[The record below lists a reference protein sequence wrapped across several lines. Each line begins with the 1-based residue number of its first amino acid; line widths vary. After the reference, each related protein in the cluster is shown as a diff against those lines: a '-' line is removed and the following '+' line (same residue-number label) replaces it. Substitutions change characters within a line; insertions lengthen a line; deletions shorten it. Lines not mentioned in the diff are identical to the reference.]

1 MRIIIF
7 TNFLFIF
14 FVSFFYLIKSSEFIS
29 LQLNYYYKPE
39 APLSSYLYT
48 KIKLGEPNST
58 IYAYISSKNPL
69 FSMFEVLKKLDES
82 ELSTYYNI
90 SSSQSFKNISCL
102 GMKFVSSD
110 KDIQAQENFRFN
122 LYNNKTKEY
131 REIEIKDF
139 NFVLGVKTFKL
150 SGYIYYMNIGFPIIR
165 SGSERDYFYFILQL
179 KEKNITEN
187 FDWFIY
193 FEDNKKLKESEIF
206 NMKDLSN
213 INPILIIGEKPHYFK
228 NDLFYKS
235 QLLSTYTE
243 VYAWTLK
250 FKEVYIAFNET
261 LKIRLDE
268 KLVEIYLDDLKIY
281 APNYYMNIVK
291 REFFKK
297 YPDCHE
303 YKDEEKIYYCD
314 KTDTFTIDNL
324 KSFPTLYFDHY
335 DFEYVFELTYKDLFV
350 EHEGKFIF
358 LVVENRNDDWLIGYS
373 FLKKYQFVF
382 NEDSRSIG
390 FYNPNL
396 PKEKEIDDEDDQ
408 NKNETIID
416 DDDINNEIDNGKIST
431 TTLIL
436 IIVLCGIFFIAI
448 GLILGKIIFKNKR
461 KKANELED
469 NYDYNPYGNKNEE
482 NIN

>member
-1 MRIIIF
+1 
-7 TNFLFIF
+7 
-14 FVSFFYLIKSSEFIS
+14 
-29 LQLNYYYKPE
+29 
-39 APLSSYLYT
+39 
-48 KIKLGEPNST
+48 
-58 IYAYISSKNPL
+58 
-69 FSMFEVLKKLDES
+69 
-82 ELSTYYNI
+82 
-90 SSSQSFKNISCL
+90 
-102 GMKFVSSD
+102 
-110 KDIQAQENFRFN
+110 
-122 LYNNKTKEY
+122 
-131 REIEIKDF
+131 
-139 NFVLGVKTFKL
+139 
-150 SGYIYYMNIGFPIIR
+150 MNIGFPIIR